1 MANENHKGGKGAS
14 AAARAEPP
22 PLPVEPPQKIL
33 PPLTTPVFAVP
44 LTDPPDLDD
53 GGLVGAAGAGD
64 AAAAPLLFDEVP
76 QDAGARRGDPIL
88 LVGVVL
94 GEGEPLEL
102 G

>member
-44 LTDPPDLDD
+44 LTDPPDLDE
-53 GGLVGAAGAGD
+53 GGLVGAAGAGG
-64 AAAAPLLFDEVP
+64 AAAPP
-76 QDAGARRGDPIL
+76 AP
-88 LVGVVL
+88 L
-94 GEGEPLEL
+94 GEGPPNTGGGRGGRNLPR
-102 G
+102 GAGWGGGSRA